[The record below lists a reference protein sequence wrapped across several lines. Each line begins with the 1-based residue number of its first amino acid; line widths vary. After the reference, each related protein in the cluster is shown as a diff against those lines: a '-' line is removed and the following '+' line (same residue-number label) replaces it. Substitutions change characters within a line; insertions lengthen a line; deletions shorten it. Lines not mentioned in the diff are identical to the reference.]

1 MCDTINTVILKC
13 HDMTGMNSIEILLVL
28 KLWFKRAFKS
38 TGTIVTSCYG
48 EVFAPRSEDA
58 RPDGSNCKR
67 RAFSSE
73 ITSFG
78 RCYGHSLALSVLAF
92 NNTVCTK
99 WNAAPRSTV
108 RSSKLRPICGVFVA
122 AVPDLYSF
130 LGAFAWSRKA
140 LRSCVLSV
148 FSPSVREHQRAPTGC
163 GTFMDIC
170 RGTQNLVK
178 IRWTISGAGHPNLN
192 TCYCF

>member
-1 MCDTINTVILKC
+1 
-13 HDMTGMNSIEILLVL
+13 MTGINSIEILLVL

-38 TGTIVTSCYG
+38 IGTIVTSWHG

-92 NNTVCTK
+92 NSTVCTK
-99 WNAAPRSTV
+99 WNAAPRSTA
-108 RSSKLRPICGVFVA
+108 RSRKLRPMCGVFV
-122 AVPDLYSF
+122 VVVRDLYSF
-130 LGAFAWSRKA
+130 LGAFVWSWKA
-140 LRSCVLSV
+140 LRCCVLSV
-148 FSPSVREHQRAPTGC
+148 RFLSVCPWAPVHSHWMC
-163 GTFMDIC
+163 VHEI
-170 RGTQNLVK
+170 
-178 IRWTISGAGHPNLN
+178 W
-192 TCYCF
+192 